1 MQLQGKRALVTGSS
15 GGIGQAIAVAFGRE
29 GADVAVHYHRDA
41 AEAREVVETL
51 QRLGRRVVAL
61 QADAASVAAM
71 QQLVAQAVQ
80 ALGGLDILVNSAG
93 IEIREPFLAVTEQH
107 YDLVLNINL
116 KGAYFCA
123 QAAARQ
129 MVQQGTGGRIINIS
143 SIHEDVAFLNYSPY
157 CLSKGGLRMFARTVC
172 QELAPHRIT
181 INNIAPGAIA
191 TPINTPTLQ
200 DPARLH
206 ELQAMIPLGRL
217 GTPDEVAAV
226 AVFLASDAASYV
238 TGCTYYVDG
247 GMTRWNKGL

>member
-29 GADVAVHYHRDA
+29 GADVAVHYHKDA
-41 AEAREVVETL
+41 AEAKEVVEEL

-61 QADAASVAAM
+61 QADAAAVAEM
-71 QQLVAQAVQ
+71 QRLAAQTVQ

-93 IEIREPFLAVTEQH
+93 IEIRQPFLEVTEEH
-107 YDLVLNINL
+107 YDLVLDINL

-143 SIHEDVAFLNYSPY
+143 SIHEDVAFLNYSSY
-157 CLSKGGLRMFARTVC
+157 CLSKGGMRMFARTVC

-191 TPINTPTLQ
+191 TPINVRTLQ
-200 DPARLH
+200 DPTLLH
-206 ELQAMIPLGRL
+206 ELTSVIPLGRL
-217 GTPDEVAAV
+217 GTPEEVAAV

>member
-29 GADVAVHYHRDA
+29 GADVAVHYHKDA
-41 AEAREVVETL
+41 AEAKEVVEEL
-51 QRLGRRVVAL
+51 QRLGRRVVDL
-61 QADAASVAAM
+61 QADAAAVAEM
-71 QQLVAQAVQ
+71 QRLVAQTVQ

-93 IEIREPFLAVTEQH
+93 IEIRQPFLEVTEEH
-107 YDLVLNINL
+107 YDLVLDINL

-143 SIHEDVAFLNYSPY
+143 SIHEDVAFLNYSSY
-157 CLSKGGLRMFARTVC
+157 CLSKGGMRMFARTVC

-191 TPINTPTLQ
+191 TPINVRTLQ
-200 DPARLH
+200 DPTLLH
-206 ELQAMIPLGRL
+206 ELTSVIPLGRL
-217 GTPDEVAAV
+217 GTPEEVAAV

>member
-29 GADVAVHYHRDA
+29 GADVAVHYHKDA
-41 AEAREVVETL
+41 AEAKEVVEEL

-61 QADAASVAAM
+61 QADAAAVAEM
-71 QQLVAQAVQ
+71 QRLVAQTVQ

-93 IEIREPFLAVTEQH
+93 IEIRQPFLEVTEEH
-107 YDLVLNINL
+107 YDLVLDINL

-143 SIHEDVAFLNYSPY
+143 SIHEDVAFLNYSSY
-157 CLSKGGLRMFARTVC
+157 CLSKGGMRMFARTVC

-191 TPINTPTLQ
+191 TPINVRTLQ
-200 DPARLH
+200 DPTLLH
-206 ELQAMIPLGRL
+206 ELTSVIPLGRL
-217 GTPDEVAAV
+217 GTPEEVAAV